1 MKIVYIFT
9 LAVIF
14 LSMTA
19 SYANAEIVTKN
30 IEYKQGDQILEG
42 FLAYDDAI
50 KGKMPGVLVIH
61 EWWGL
66 NDFAREKA
74 KELARMGYVAFAV
87 DMYGRDKVTSDP
99 AQAAEWASAVRGKPL
114 MRERA
119 AAGLEVLRNQ
129 KMTDKNKIAAIGFCF
144 GGTGVL
150 ELAYSGADIAGV
162 VSFHGGITSP
172 KPEVPDRIKAKI
184 LVLHGAIDPHVTKES
199 IAAFRDSMEKAGADW
214 QMVCFGGA
222 VHSFTNPASGNDK
235 TRGVAY
241 NEKAARR
248 SWKYMK
254 DFFDEIFR

>member
-1 MKIVYIFT
+1 MKIFYLLTFIMILVSM
-9 LAVIF
+9 AV
-14 LSMTA
+14 SSA
-19 SYANAEIVTKN
+19 DAEIVTKT

-50 KGKMPGVLVIH
+50 KGKMPGVLIIH
-61 EWWGL
+61 EWWGV
-66 NDFAREKA
+66 NDFAKEKV
-74 KELARMGYVAFAV
+74 KELARLGYVAFAA
-87 DMYGRDKVTSDP
+87 DMYGKDKVTSDQK
-99 AQAAEWASAVRGKPL
+99 QAAEWASGVRGKPL

-172 KPEVPDRIKAKI
+172 KPEDLNRIKAKI
-184 LVLHGAIDPHVTKES
+184 LVLHGAEDPHVSAEV
-199 IAAFRDSMEKAGADW
+199 IASFMEGMKKASADW
-214 QMVCFGGA
+214 QMVYFGGA
-222 VHSFTNPASGNDK
+222 VHSFTNPASGSDK

-241 NEKAARR
+241 DEKAARR
-248 SWKYMK
+248 SWQYMK
-254 DFFDEIFR
+254 LFFDEIFK